1 MAASIFTKLKI
12 SKIKKN
18 IIFCFRGNKGRGG
31 GGKKKAAGRRRV
43 ILDDEEEDSD
53 FESVSVK
60 RKAKILVSSNIS
72 PKTLKFIRKMFDL
85 KLYLYF
91 FFRRF
96 LIVLFLMGNNYL
108 ILLKV
113 IFEFFLIAIKT

>member
-72 PKTLKFIRKMFDL
+72 PKTIKFI
-85 KLYLYF
+85 
-91 FFRRF
+91 
-96 LIVLFLMGNNYL
+96 
-108 ILLKV
+108 
-113 IFEFFLIAIKT
+113 